1 MASSEPIGV
10 SPVTA
15 AADSVSGDRRWAIL
29 ALLGVAQL
37 MVVLDSTIV
46 NIALPSAQRSLGFST
61 DSRQWVVTAYALA
74 FGSLLLLGG
83 KLGDLFGR
91 KWTFIA
97 GLIGFAGASAIGGL
111 AQSFGMLVGARAL
124 QGALG
129 ALLAPSAL
137 SLLTVTFAG
146 STDRAKAFGIFGAIA
161 GGGASVG
168 LVLGG
173 VLTQTLSW
181 RWCLYVN
188 VLIAIPTVLVA
199 LRLLQN
205 HPPEGR
211 PRIDIPGVLLACAGL
226 FALVY
231 GFSNAE
237 THSWTAPLTI
247 VSLAASVVLLV
258 AFVAVERRKADPLL
272 PLHIVR
278 DRARGGAYL
287 SILLAGAG
295 VFAVFLFLTYYMQEN
310 LGFSPIKTGLS
321 FLPLTAALVITS
333 TTVQTKLVY
342 RTGAKPLV
350 AVGMALGVIA
360 MLLLTRLTPGA
371 SYVSHVLPAL
381 VITGL
386 GMGCIFAPAFSTA
399 TLGIDSSEAGVASAM
414 VNTSQQVGGS
424 VGTAL
429 LSTIFASAT
438 AAYASSHIGTPGVMN
453 AASIHGYTTAF
464 AWAAGIFALGLV
476 LALLILP
483 AKRKSI
489 SPAAEKA
496 AEHETATASRAPAP
510 MTAILVTGPCCHF
523 SVTVQISHITLVNP
537 APEHRATAS
546 SASSPAEL
554 DPQPPAPR

>member
-1 MASSEPIGV
+1 VSAPAEEPHE
-10 SPVTA
+10 
-15 AADSVSGDRRWAIL
+15 SGQWAIL

-37 MVVLDSTIV
+37 MVILDTTIV

-91 KWTFIA
+91 KWTFVA
-97 GLIGFAGASAIGGL
+97 GLIGFAVASTIGGL
-111 AQSFGMLVGARAL
+111 AQSFGMLVGARVL
-124 QGALG
+124 QGAFG
-129 ALLAPSAL
+129 ALLAPSTL
-137 SLLTVTFAG
+137 SLLTVTFED
-146 STDRAKAFGIFGAIA
+146 SPDRSKAFGIIAAIA

-173 VLTQTLSW
+173 VLTQALSW

-188 VLIAIPTVLVA
+188 TLIAIPTVFVA

-205 HPPEGR
+205 HPPERR
-211 PRIDIPGVLLACAGL
+211 PTIDMPGVLLAGTGL

-237 THSWTAPLTI
+237 THSWTTPLT
-247 VSLAASVVLLV
+247 VVALAGSVLLLAAFAL
-258 AFVAVERRKADPLL
+258 VERGKRDPLL
-272 PLHIVR
+272 PLHIVL

-310 LGFSPIKTGLS
+310 LGFSPVKTGLA
-321 FLPLTAALVITS
+321 FLPMTAVLALTS
-333 TTVQTKLVY
+333 TTVQTKVLH

-350 AVGMALGVIA
+350 AFGMTLGMIS
-360 MLLLTRLTPGA
+360 MLLLTRLAPGDG
-371 SYVSHVLPAL
+371 YTGHVLPPL
-381 VITGL
+381 LIIGVGIGS
-386 GMGCIFAPAFSTA
+386 IFAPAYGTA
-399 TLGIDSSEAGVASAM
+399 TLAVDGSEAGVASAM

-438 AAYASSHIGTPGVMN
+438 AAYATSHVRAPGLSG
-453 AASIHGYTTAF
+453 AAAIHGYTVAF
-464 AWAAGIFALGLV
+464 TWAAGIFALGLM
-476 LALLILP
+476 LALIILP
-483 AKRKSI
+483 ANSRPG
-489 SPAAEKA
+489 PARPQPVPDDRA
-496 AEHETATASRAPAP
+496 ASAK
-510 MTAILVTGPCCHF
+510 
-523 SVTVQISHITLVNP
+523 TLL
-537 APEHRATAS
+537 TT
-546 SASSPAEL
+546 SSPA
-554 DPQPPAPR
+554 

>member
-1 MASSEPIGV
+1 MASSERIGA
-10 SPVTA
+10 SPVGRVA
-15 AADSVSGDRRWAIL
+15 SSAPAENRWAVL

-91 KWTFIA
+91 KWTFVA

-111 AQSFGMLVGARAL
+111 AQSFGMLVFARAL
-124 QGALG
+124 QGAFG

-146 STDRAKAFGIFGAIA
+146 SSDRSKAFGIFGAIA

-168 LVLGG
+168 LILGG
-173 VLTQTLSW
+173 VITQTLSW

-188 VLIAIPTVLVA
+188 VLIAVPTVLVA

-211 PRIDIPGVLLACAGL
+211 GRIDIPGVLLACGGL

-247 VSLAASVVLLV
+247 AALSLSVVLLV
-258 AFVAVERRKADPLL
+258 AFVAVERVRADPLL
-272 PLHIVR
+272 PLHIVT

-310 LGFSPIKTGLS
+310 LGFSPVKTGLA
-321 FLPLTAALVITS
+321 FLPLTGVLVVTS
-333 TTVQTKLVY
+333 TTVQTKVIAL
-342 RTGAKPLV
+342 TGAKPLV
-350 AVGMALGVIA
+350 AAGMALGAVA
-360 MLLLTRLTPGA
+360 MLLLTRLAPGA
-371 SYVSHVLPAL
+371 GYAAHVLPAL
-381 VITGL
+381 VITGV
-386 GMGCIFAPAFSTA
+386 GMGCVFAPAFSTA
-399 TLGIDSSEAGVASAM
+399 TLRVDRSEAGVASAM

-438 AAYASSHIGTPGVMN
+438 AAYASSHAGTPGLSN

-464 AWAAGIFALGLV
+464 AWAAGIFGLGLLV
-476 LALLILP
+476 ALLVLP
-483 AKRKSI
+483 GKAQST
-489 SPAAEKA
+489 AAVARDTPQDEP
-496 AEHETATASRAPAP
+496 ATASSSAAPVAVSSSAASVTP
-510 MTAILVTGPCCHF
+510 VLITGPCCHF
-523 SVTVQISHITLVNP
+523 GVASHVAGDPLP
-537 APEHRATAS
+537 DA
-546 SASSPAEL
+546 AE
-554 DPQPPAPR
+554 PG